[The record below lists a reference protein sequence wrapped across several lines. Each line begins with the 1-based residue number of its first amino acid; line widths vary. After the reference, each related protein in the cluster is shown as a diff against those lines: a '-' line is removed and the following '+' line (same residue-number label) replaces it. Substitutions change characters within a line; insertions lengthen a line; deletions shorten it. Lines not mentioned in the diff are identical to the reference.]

1 MTTNNTK
8 DPQANQQ
15 HVSLSLD
22 ELNTIK
28 DQLKQQVLEE
38 LKNEETRKREEQAM
52 RREKEKQEQQKYIE
66 TMKESPDPWVDIIGW
81 VRTDEGVKVE
91 LEWNDAFADY
101 LRVQGITGSD
111 DEQVVQKWITILL
124 RDMADQIVDESEEGG
139 STFE

>member
-1 MTTNNTK
+1 MTTNNTE

-38 LKNEETRKREEQAM
+38 LKNEETRKREEQVM